1 MGRAIL
7 CLGQYAKIPYTFE
20 KTKTRVFCLE
30 ELCFFLKENAGLVDE
45 SCFTR
50 ELADWIGEQCGLPEL
65 AVRLRA
71 LMKGKEKP
79 EVIVPQIL
87 EYAGCFSEKEIQE
100 TGQLIR
106 LSADVS
112 LPEKWKARADYFLEN
127 RRYAMAIQEYR
138 RILDE
143 EEKRIPSF
151 DGKLYHNL
159 GVAQAGLFLFEKA
172 ADSFETAYRLGGQ
185 QPARL
190 SCCKTDAS
198 FRAGVSGLSDRAWR
212 VLRSLSEAGG
222 EGDGKKGGLDGQAQQ
237 FPDRI
242 HPQRFFRRG
251 RGAVRPPDAA
261 GNRAAHGGIPGLC
274 GGGVKKL
281 RKKAKML

>member
-112 LPEKWKARADYFLEN
+112 LPEKRKARADYFLEN

-185 QPARL
+185 QESLLAFLAAKRMRL
-190 SCCKTDAS
+190 SEQEYLAFLTEHGEYYEAS
-198 FRAGVSGLSDRAWR
+198 LKLEKRVTARKEAWTGRRNNSRIASIRSAFFAG
-212 VLRSLSEAGG
+212 E
-222 EGDGKKGGLDGQAQQ
+222 E
-237 FPDRI
+237 
-242 HPQRFFRRG
+242 
-251 RGAVRPPDAA
+251 
-261 GNRAAHGGIPGLC
+261 
-274 GGGVKKL
+274 
-281 RKKAKML
+281 

>member
-87 EYAGCFSEKEIQE
+87 EYAGCFGEKEIQE

-112 LPEKWKARADYFLEN
+112 LPEKRKARADYFLEN

-185 QPARL
+185 QESLLAFLAAKRMRL
-190 SCCKTDAS
+190 SEQEYLAFLTEHGEYYEAS
-198 FRAGVSGLSDRAWR
+198 LKLEKRVTARKEAWTGRRNNSRIASIRSAFFAGEEEQCGRL
-212 VLRSLSEAGG
+212 LRQETGRLMEEYRDYVAG
-222 EGDGKKGGLDGQAQQ
+222 E
-237 FPDRI
+237 
-242 HPQRFFRRG
+242 
-251 RGAVRPPDAA
+251 
-261 GNRAAHGGIPGLC
+261 
-274 GGGVKKL
+274 
-281 RKKAKML
+281 